1 MERVYPYV
9 IFLPKG
15 KKRRVLE
22 AVFGSAVPVEI
33 LRFAIRQGIS
43 EKIYQRDLI
52 EQLGYSNRT
61 VIEHLKNMTELGIL
75 EETMEKSMSG
85 GRTVWLKSYTLTDL
99 GRWFAL
105 LLVEEEELSRE
116 EKVKILKTVFRLYV
130 KWIRSFS
137 ESLNMDKEVLRE
149 IFLTEIG

>member
-1 MERVYPYV
+1 MERVYPYI

-22 AVFGSAVPVEI
+22 AIFGSAVPIDI

-43 EKIYQRDLI
+43 ERIYQRDLI
-52 EQLGYSNRT
+52 EQLGYSNKT

-75 EETMEKSMSG
+75 KESMEKSMSG
-85 GRTVWLKSYTLTDL
+85 KRTVWLKSYTLTDL

-105 LLVEEEELSRE
+105 LLVEEEKLPRE
-116 EKVKILKTVFRLYV
+116 EKAEILKTAFRLYV
-130 KWIRSFS
+130 RWIRRFS
-137 ESLNMDKEVLRE
+137 ESLNMDKEVLKE
-149 IFLTEIG
+149 IFLTEVR